1 MKRNDDKGAMTRDT
15 SDPQPLNE
23 AERDDENL
31 YKPSKNDKQYMA
43 ADDADAAKAM
53 GKAADKNSRKG
64 TQASSSA
71 ITLKTIL
78 GGDILKAQVI
88 RRQIWLMMLIAGFFM
103 IYVANRYS
111 CQQNLLEIDRLNNE
125 LKDAKFRYL
134 SSNSLVTEKCRESH
148 VLELLKDNKDSTL
161 RIPSQPPYIIY
172 VPENEQVR

>member
-1 MKRNDDKGAMTRDT
+1 MKKNDDKEAMTKET
-15 SDPQPLNE
+15 SDSQPLNE
-23 AERDDENL
+23 TAKNDENQ
-31 YKPSKNDKQYMA
+31 YKPSENDKQDVA
-43 ADDADAAKAM
+43 ADDTDAAQTM
-53 GKAADKNSRKG
+53 GKTADKNSRKG
-64 TQASSSA
+64 TQALSSA

-78 GGDILKAQVI
+78 GGDILKAKVI

-148 VLELLKDNKDSTL
+148 VLELLKSNKDSTL
-161 RIPSQPPYIIY
+161 RIPSQPPYIIN